1 MKELKRQFVSAL
13 LAILTVAA
21 LVAAGINFQQQGLYH
36 PPNDGVIWD
45 DSPAGVVA
53 IYVQPRGAADKVGIR
68 RGDVLV
74 DIEERKITTA
84 SDVAQVL
91 LRLGSWKNAKYH
103 IQRQGL
109 EADPKLII
117 EEYQADTSIYYQYG
131 VGLVYLAIG
140 LFVYL
145 RRGSADKAI
154 HFYTLCLASFILS
167 CFHYTTKL
175 NPFDKVIFWGNVI
188 AGVLAPTIFLHF
200 CLTFPEVRGWLKGRG
215 RIPLLYLPGLALIGL
230 YGGFALGYLRAN
242 ASPLE
247 VLWELDRVWEAFYCL
262 MYFAGAIA
270 LSFKLRQAE
279 DPIARAQIT
288 WLRNGAFF
296 GIVPFALFGMM
307 PHVLGFVPTH
317 AMKLSVISLILIP
330 LTWAYA
336 VLRYRLMDVDI
347 IFQQS
352 YVHTLAT
359 LAVLGC
365 LYGVIFSVTAPKD
378 LSPQA
383 LVALILIATFVFQ
396 PIRAWLQEVMDR
408 YVFYKDKYDYRRSLN
423 EFAREL
429 GSQTEL
435 DAMLHSVA
443 DRLVDT
449 LSIYRIAFFLLD
461 EAEAG
466 FRMELLTDRSMRGG
480 LSGVLPLDLSF
491 LPTNPEKPYIF
502 FERTKFPLDVVS
514 HEWSQSV
521 RHTIGELD
529 LAYYLPCKVRGK
541 TIAYLGVSRTNSGDF
556 LSSDDVELLMT
567 LAGYVGIA
575 TENARLYQSLERKVE
590 QYERLKEFSENI
602 VESINVGIL
611 AADLDDRVDSWNPQ
625 IERLTGIKR
634 DDAVGRRLREL
645 FPRELAE
652 RFAETD
658 SETGVHNIYKFV
670 LKGAERDSILNIA
683 IAPLVAKDQQQIGR
697 LIIFD
702 DVTDRA
708 ELEQKLV
715 QADKLSSI
723 GLLAA
728 GVAHEVNTPLAV
740 ISTYA
745 QMLAKQISGD
755 DQKSKLLE
763 KIARQTFRASEIV
776 NSLLNFSRTSTT
788 DYIEVDVNKLVRE
801 TYSLIEHQLQ
811 KSQVTTVLDVSSDL
825 LLVKGNGGK
834 LQQVLLNLFLNARDA
849 MPAGGNLK
857 IRAWSEDNM
866 AHVDVTDTGCG
877 IEPQNLARIYDPFF
891 STKAAKKGTGLGL
904 AVSYGIIREHGGTI
918 DVSSKID
925 CGTTFQLNLP
935 LSRKQ
940 DRLMPVVIQQD
951 RLVPVVIQPV
961 PVVVNQ
967 TFELPEAAVAAV
979 SNT

>member
-13 LAILTVAA
+13 LAILSLAA
-21 LVAAGINFQQQGLYH
+21 LVAAGLNFQQQGLYH
-36 PPNDGVIWD
+36 PPDDGAIWN

-53 IYVQPRGAADKVGIR
+53 LYVQPRGAADKVGIR
-68 RGDVLV
+68 RGDLLV
-74 DIEERKITTA
+74 DIEDRQIGIA

-91 LRLGSWKNAKYH
+91 VRLGSWKNAKYH
-103 IQRQGL
+103 IKRQGRDL
-109 EADPKLII
+109 DPKLII
-117 EEYQADTSIYYQYG
+117 EEHQPDSTIYYQYA
-131 VGLVYLAIG
+131 VGFVYLAIG

-145 RRGSADKAI
+145 RRGSADKAT
-154 HFYTLCLASFILS
+154 HFYTLCLASFVLS
-167 CFHYTTKL
+167 CFHYTSKL

-188 AGVLAPTIFLHF
+188 AGILAPTIFLHF

-215 RIPLLYLPGLALIGL
+215 RIALLYVPGFVLIGL
-230 YGGFALGYLRAN
+230 YGGFALGYLRAE
-242 ASPLE
+242 AAQLE
-247 VLWELDRVWEAFYCL
+247 VLWALDRVWEAFYCL
-262 MYFAGAIA
+262 LYFAGALA
-270 LSFKLRQAE
+270 LTLKLRGAE
-279 DPIARAQIT
+279 DPIVRAQIT
-288 WLRNGAFF
+288 WLRNGAVF
-296 GIVPFALFGMM
+296 GIAPFALLGVL

-317 AMKLSVISLILIP
+317 AMKLSVLSLILIP

-336 VLRYRLMDVDI
+336 VLRYRLMDVEI

-365 LYGVIFSVTAPKD
+365 LYGVIFSVTDPKD
-378 LSPQA
+378 LSAQA

-408 YVFYKDKYDYRRSLN
+408 YLFYKDKYDYRRSLN

-435 DAMLHSVA
+435 DAMLQSVA

-449 LSIYRIAFFLLD
+449 LSIYRTAFFLLN
-461 EAEAG
+461 ENESG
-466 FRMELLTDRSMRGG
+466 FRMEMLTDRPSRGG

-491 LPTNPEKPYIF
+491 LPTVLEKPYLF
-502 FERTKFPLDVVS
+502 FERTKFPLDVIS
-514 HEWSQSV
+514 HEWTQSV

-541 TIAYLGVSRTNSGDF
+541 TIAYLGVSRTKSGDF

-611 AADLDDRVDSWNPQ
+611 AADLDDRVESWNTQ

-634 DDAVGRRLREL
+634 EDAVGHRLSEL
-645 FPRELAE
+645 FPRELNDH
-652 RFAETD
+652 FAETD
-658 SETGVHNIYKFV
+658 SATGIHNIYKFV
-670 LKGAERDSILNIA
+670 LKGVERNSILNIA

-755 DQKSKLLE
+755 EQKSRLLE
-763 KIARQTFRASEIV
+763 KIAKQTFRASEIV

-788 DYIEVDVNKLVRE
+788 DYVEVDVNKLVRE

-811 KSQVTTVLDVSSDL
+811 KSQIITTLDVSSDL

-849 MPAGGNLK
+849 MPAGGTLR
-857 IRAWSEDNM
+857 IRAWGQEGM

-877 IEPQNLARIYDPFF
+877 IEPQYLARIYDPFF

-918 DVSSKID
+918 DVNSKID
-925 CGTTFQLNLP
+925 QGTTFQLNLP
-935 LSRKQ
+935 QSRKQ
-940 DRLMPVVIQQD
+940 PA
-951 RLVPVVIQPV
+951 PKPV
-961 PVVVNQ
+961 PTLVID
-967 TFELPEAAVAAV
+967 EAAAVAN
-979 SNT
+979 S